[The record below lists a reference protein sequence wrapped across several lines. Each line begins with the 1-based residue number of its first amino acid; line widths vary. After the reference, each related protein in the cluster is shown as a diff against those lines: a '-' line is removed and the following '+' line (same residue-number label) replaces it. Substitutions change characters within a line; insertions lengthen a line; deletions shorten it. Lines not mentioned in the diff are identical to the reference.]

1 MLKPREIGHSVCFRV
16 YMLSNSQFMTCRVWV
31 GVICLLKLLAVRTL
45 SSTIK
50 ENVSVSR
57 WITLLAAKTSEAYI
71 YKFGWMADSY
81 RISIFKPWGWWIL
94 PQVPGWSSFF
104 LFKMYYYYYYFWLCS
119 LFIAVHGLSL
129 VRRYSLQY
137 VDYVLRRL
145 FLLQSRASRCAG
157 SVVSVCRLSSCGAQ
171 V

>member
-16 YMLSNSQFMTCRVWV
+16 YMWSNSQFMTCRAWV
-31 GVICLLKLLAVRTL
+31 GVICHLKLLAVRTL

-50 ENVSVSR
+50 ENLSQ
-57 WITLLAAKTSEAYI
+57 WITLLAAKTSEGYI
-71 YKFGWMADSY
+71 YKFGWTADSY
-81 RISIFKPWGWWIL
+81 RISIFKPWSWWIL
-94 PQVPGWSSFF
+94 PHVSGWSSFF
-104 LFKMYYYYYYFWLCS
+104 LFKMYFLNFGLCS

-129 VRRYSLQY
+129 VRRYSLLQY
-137 VDYVLRRL
+137 VDYAWRWL
-145 FLLQSRASRCAG
+145 FFLQSRASRCAG